1 MPIIL
6 FVVVIQLPSHVR
18 LFVTLWTAAHQA
30 SLSFTISR
38 SLPKFMSTESVMSS
52 NHLIPCRPLLLLPS
66 ILPSVRVFSNESA
79 LQISY
84 TSTEKEATSCQSWET
99 ELSSTNVKTHL
110 NPGLFDF
117 FTWKFYFPELCL
129 FPLVCYFFLTHASR
143 LSKKA
148 SKMRVFLNL
157 HFWLFFAYIISFVLI
172 TNDLFTSSN
181 DPTDILN

>member
-1 MPIIL
+1 MDNTI
-6 FVVVIQLPSHVR
+6 FIQLLSHVW
-18 LFVTLWTAAHQA
+18 FFATPWTTARQA

-38 SLPKFMSTESVMSS
+38 NLLKLMCIELVMSS
-52 NHLIPCRPLLLLPS
+52 NHLVLCRCPLLLPS

-117 FTWKFYFPELCL
+117 FTWKFYFPELSL